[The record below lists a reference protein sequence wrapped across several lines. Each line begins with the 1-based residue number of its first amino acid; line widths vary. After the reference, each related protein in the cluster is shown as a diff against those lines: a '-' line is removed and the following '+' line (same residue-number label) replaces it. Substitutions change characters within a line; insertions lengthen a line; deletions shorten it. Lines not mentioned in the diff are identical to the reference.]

1 MGLSLIHIS
10 PGLEL
15 DLRGQRAEEVLLI
28 LEKYL
33 DDAFLAGLP
42 WARII
47 HGKGTGVLRRI
58 VRDELR
64 RHPLVKEAHSGE
76 MNEGGDGVTVV
87 KFIANQG

>member
-1 MGLSLIHIS
+1 M
-10 PGLEL
+10 
-15 DLRGQRAEEVLLI
+15 DLRGQRAEDVLLL

-33 DDAFLAGLP
+33 DDAFLAALP

-64 RHPLVKEAHSGE
+64 RHPLVKESHSGE
-76 MNEGGDGVTVV
+76 LNEGGDGVTIV
-87 KFIANQG
+87 KFIRNQDG